1 MFEEFFSELEKI
13 PNYEN
18 YLYSFILMFP
28 RFAGFVII
36 APIFNRKDFPGLAK
50 VSFVA
55 IMSIVF
61 LGYFENT
68 PPPPDTSFFLSILLN
83 FVFGMLIG
91 FVVLAIFETIRAAGE
106 MVNMQMG
113 MQSAVMFDQNSKS
126 QTSVMG
132 RFFTYLGTVIFIHI
146 GGFFWMFMAFERG
159 FDIFPLYGTSI
170 PLQEIVNLDYMIFL
184 TGNILFI
191 GLQIASPVVIT
202 TLCQDLI
209 LGIISKTA
217 PQVNVFQLSFL
228 FKPLVGSLIMLIIFP
243 LVTNSIVDYFYY
255 YSKIY

>member
-1 MFEEFFSELEKI
+1 MFEEIFRELEKI

-18 YLYSFILMFP
+18 YLYAAILMFP
-28 RFAGFVII
+28 RFFGFMLMAPAISRKEFTTI
-36 APIFNRKDFPGLAK
+36 AKLGF
-50 VSFVA
+50 
-55 IMSIVF
+55 SIVMTIGF
-61 LGYFENT
+61 LGTFENVT
-68 PPPPDTSFFLSILLN
+68 PPPETSFFLGILLN
-83 FVFGMLIG
+83 FIFGLLIG
-91 FVVLAIFETIRAAGE
+91 FIALTIFETVRAAGE

-113 MQSAVMFDQNSKS
+113 MQSAVMFDQNAKGQS
-126 QTSVMG
+126 SVMG
-132 RFFTYLGTVIFIHI
+132 RFFMHLGTVIFIHI
-146 GGFFWMFMAFERG
+146 GGLFWIFLAFQRG

-170 PLQEIVNLDYMIFL
+170 PLQEIVNLDYIILL

-191 GLQIASPVVIT
+191 GLQMAAPVIIT

-228 FKPLVGSLIMLIIFP
+228 FKPLVGSIIMLIILP
-243 LVTNSIVDYFYY
+243 LLVNSIVDYFYY